1 MECSERLQS
10 YLRESNVPFQLVEH
24 PVAYTAQE
32 VAASEH
38 VPGRM
43 FAKVVMVVADGQLT
57 MLVLPAMERVR
68 LSEVQKALGAK
79 ETRLASEEEFGSRF
93 PDCDVGAMPPF
104 GYLYGVPMIV
114 DASLARNERIV
125 FQPGTHTQT
134 MSVRYADYVRLVQ
147 PRIAEIGTVAER
159 EPAGSMFTEERL
171 RPSTSA
177 R

>member
-10 YLRESNVPFQLVEH
+10 YLRESNVAFELVEH

-43 FAKVVMVVADGQLT
+43 FAKVVMVVADGKLT
-57 MLVLPAMERVR
+57 MLVLPAMEMVR
-68 LSEVQKALGAK
+68 FNEVAKALGATK
-79 ETRLASEEEFGSRF
+79 IRLASEDEFASRF
-93 PDCDVGAMPPF
+93 ADCDRGAMPPF

-125 FQPGTHTQT
+125 FQPGTHTAT

-147 PRIAEIGTVAER
+147 PRVAEIGTVAE
-159 EPAGSMFTEERL
+159 PAMEQATGR
-171 RPSTSA
+171 
-177 R
+177 